1 MRRHHRTTAVL
12 GRDSPPSTHTA
23 WMESAGFERL
33 DVLDAHV
40 VLPTIDEVVL
50 VKETLME
57 AEPEIGEAH
66 EARIEEAIGAMLM
79 SVNREAMEMLVTP
92 AECDLQRS
100 MQVGNPGVAS
110 NEQASPKQRP
120 DAMQGN
126 PATGTRPVGRMRSV
140 QTCRQ
145 AT

>member
-57 AEPEIGEAH
+57 AEPEI
-66 EARIEEAIGAMLM
+66 AR
-79 SVNREAMEMLVTP
+79 RT
-92 AECDLQRS
+92 QRGS
-100 MQVGNPGVAS
+100 RRLSARCSCP
-110 NEQASPKQRP
+110 
-120 DAMQGN
+120 
-126 PATGTRPVGRMRSV
+126 
-140 QTCRQ
+140 
-145 AT
+145 